1 MVTLKLRP
9 REERRA
15 RAGHLW
21 IYSNE
26 IDTDATFRTI
36 DPGSLCRVV
45 DGRGKPIGTG
55 YVNPRTLLAVRLLS
69 GDVHAEIDAAWFD
82 RRLQSQLG
90 ARTGFAALATRI
102 TVHMESVSE
111 SSEAAIALYQLV
123 VEATGSVPDLKD
135 RITRLNRS
143 YAEGMRLHL
152 LEAQDDGSLR
162 PGVDIER
169 HALAIV
175 SAMHGLAIQALIR
188 GDTPSLSADSRYIA
202 EIHVAA
208 VARRPFPPGRGEA
221 PYD

>member
-1 MVTLKLRP
+1 MDASVAGARRSQKDRRATSDRRMLRAAIALIARHGSMNVSMAQIGLAAGYSRGLPAERFGTKLKLL
-9 REERRA
+9 EA
-15 RAGHLW
+15 VV
-21 IYSNE
+21 
-26 IDTDATFRTI
+26 DAT
-36 DPGSLCRVV
+36 
-45 DGRGKPIGTG
+45 
-55 YVNPRTLLAVRLLS
+55 
-69 GDVHAEIDAAWFD
+69 EIWFD

-188 GDTPSLSADSRYIA
+188 GDTPSLCADSRYIA

>member
-82 RRLQSQLG
+82 RRLQ
-90 ARTGFAALATRI
+90 AAL
-102 TVHMESVSE
+102 
-111 SSEAAIALYQLV
+111 
-123 VEATGSVPDLKD
+123 
-135 RITRLNRS
+135 
-143 YAEGMRLHL
+143 
-152 LEAQDDGSLR
+152 
-162 PGVDIER
+162 
-169 HALAIV
+169 
-175 SAMHGLAIQALIR
+175 
-188 GDTPSLSADSRYIA
+188 SLSL
-202 EIHVAA
+202 IHI
-208 VARRPFPPGRGEA
+208 
-221 PYD
+221 